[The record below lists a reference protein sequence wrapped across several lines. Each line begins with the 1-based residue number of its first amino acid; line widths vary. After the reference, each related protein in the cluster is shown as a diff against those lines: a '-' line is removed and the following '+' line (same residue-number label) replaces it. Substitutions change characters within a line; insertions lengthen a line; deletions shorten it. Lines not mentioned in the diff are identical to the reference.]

1 MYEIS
6 NYSYDRAKKL
16 GVKIKPSIRKGKK
29 IDVYDWNDQYILS
42 IGSIQYPDYPTYL
55 KTKGKEYADERR
67 RLYRLRH
74 KKNSEK
80 LGSPAY
86 YAYNIL
92 W

>member
-6 NYSYDRAKKL
+6 NYSYDKAKKL
-16 GVKIKPSIRKGKK
+16 GVKIKPSIKKGKK
-29 IDVYDWNDQYILS
+29 IDIYDWNDQYILS
-42 IGSIQYPDYPTYL
+42 IGSIQYDDYPTYL

-74 KKNSEK
+74 KKNAEK
-80 LGSPAY
+80 IGSAAY